1 MRKRIGSVLWGVA
14 FILAGLG
21 FAGNAFGIWDFDIF
35 FDGWWTLFIIIPAI
49 ISMVENGPNTG
60 NSIWLIVGGVLL
72 LSAQDIIDGRI
83 VGKLFF
89 PVILVLIGFSIIF
102 GNRVRQSVPQ
112 SAFASVPVGGVP
124 GYNAI
129 FSGNDVRWPAEQ
141 FTGASLSAVFGGVT
155 LDLRNAIITEDVVI
169 NSTCIFAGIDIYVPQ
184 NVQVKVAGVPVF
196 GGVDNKAANAAPNAP
211 TVYVN
216 STCIFGGV
224 DIK

>member
-14 FILAGLG
+14 FIIAGLG

-155 LDLRNAIITEDVVI
+155 LDLRNAIITEDAVI

>member
-14 FILAGLG
+14 FIIAGLG
-21 FAGNAFGIWDFDIF
+21 FAGNAFSIWDFDIF

>member
-14 FILAGLG
+14 FIIAGLG

-196 GGVDNKAANAAPNAP
+196 GGGDNKAANAAPNAP

>member
-1 MRKRIGSVLWGVA
+1 MRKRIGSILWGVA
-14 FILAGLG
+14 FIVAGLG
-21 FAGNAFGIWDFDIF
+21 FAGNAFELWNFDIF

-60 NSIWLIVGGVLL
+60 NSIWLVVGGVLL

-89 PVILVLIGFSIIF
+89 PIILVLIGCSIIF
-102 GNRVRQSVPQ
+102 GNRVRQAVPQ
-112 SAFASVPVGGVP
+112 SAFASIPVGGVP

-141 FTGASLSAVFGGVT
+141 FSGASLSAVFGGVT
-155 LDLRNAIITEDVVI
+155 LDLRNAIITEDAVI
-169 NSTCIFAGIDIYVPQ
+169 NSTCIFGGIDIYVPQ
-184 NVQVKVAGVPVF
+184 NVQVKVGGVPVF
-196 GGVDNKAANAAPNAP
+196 GGVDNKAANASPNAP

>member
-1 MRKRIGSVLWGVA
+1 MRKRIGSILWGVA
-14 FILAGLG
+14 FIIAGLG

-49 ISMVENGPNTG
+49 ISMVENGPNSG

-89 PVILVLIGFSIIF
+89 PAILVLIGLSIIF
-102 GNRVRQSVPQ
+102 GNRVRHAVPQ
-112 SAFASVPVGGVP
+112 SAFASIPVGGVP

-141 FTGASLSAVFGGVT
+141 FNGASLSAVFGGVT

-169 NSTCIFAGIDIYVPQ
+169 NSTCIFAGIDIFVPQ

-196 GGVDNKAANAAPNAP
+196 GGVDNKAVNAAPGAP

>member
-14 FILAGLG
+14 FIIAGLG
-21 FAGNAFGIWDFDIF
+21 FAGNAFGIRDFDIF

>member
-14 FILAGLG
+14 FIIAGLG